1 MKVEGILFDKDGTL
15 IDFDKVWGSAAV
27 PVVKRLLAVYGIA
40 DSEEHRNVVLDS
52 LGVSCGKVDPNG
64 ALAWK
69 TYPMIAE
76 ELLPVLRQMAD
87 CPAFC
92 QEKLAA
98 DIGMFF
104 EEELFESDRP
114 IVETADLLGL
124 MKFLKQRGIKLGI
137 VTTDTYNA
145 TMRCLRKLGIA
156 SYFSFFSMDQMPVP
170 MPVKPDGRIIKRAAE
185 YWGVNPDQIL
195 VVGDTPNDMQFARN
209 GGARA
214 VGVLSGTGS
223 VRDLEPVAD
232 CVLKDVGEL
241 PKLICRMEM
250 GIQR

>member
-1 MKVEGILFDKDGTL
+1 MRVEGILFDKDGTL

-52 LGVSCGKVDPNG
+52 LGVNCGKIDPNG
-64 ALAWK
+64 SLAWK

-76 ELLPVLRQMAD
+76 ELLPVLRQMTD
-87 CPAFC
+87 SPQLCK
-92 QEKLAA
+92 EKLAA
-98 DIGMFF
+98 ELGMLF
-104 EEELFESDRP
+104 EEELFESGRE
-114 IVETADLLGL
+114 IVGIADLPRL
-124 MKFLKQRGIKLGI
+124 MEFLKQRGIKLGI

-170 MPVKPDGRIIKRAAE
+170 MPVKPDGGIIKRAAE
-185 YWGVNPDQIL
+185 YWEVNPDQIL
-195 VVGDTPNDMQFARN
+195 VVGDTPNDMRFARN

-214 VGVLSGTGS
+214 VGVLSGTGKLQ
-223 VRDLEPVAD
+223 DLESIADYVVESVAD
-232 CVLKDVGEL
+232 LQN
-241 PKLICRMEM
+241 LICWMEL
-250 GIQR
+250 GVQR

>member
-40 DSEEHRNVVLDS
+40 DSQEHRNVVLDS
-52 LGVSCGKVDPNG
+52 LGVNCGKIDPNG

-76 ELLPVLRQMAD
+76 ELLPVLRHMTDSPQL
-87 CPAFC
+87 CK
-92 QEKLAA
+92 EKLAA
-98 DIGMFF
+98 ELGMFF
-104 EEELFESDRP
+104 EEELFESDRS

-124 MKFLKQRGIKLGI
+124 MEFLKQRGIKLGI

-170 MPVKPDGRIIKRAAE
+170 MPVKPDGGIIKRAAE
-185 YWGVNPDQIL
+185 YWEVNPNQIL
-195 VVGDTPNDMQFARN
+195 VVGDTPNDMRFARN

-214 VGVLSGTGS
+214 VGVLSGTGKLQ
-223 VRDLEPVAD
+223 DLESIADYVVESVAD
-232 CVLKDVGEL
+232 LQN
-241 PKLICRMEM
+241 LICRMELVV
-250 GIQR
+250 QR

>member
-15 IDFDKVWGSAAV
+15 IDFDKVWGRAAV
-27 PVVKRLLAVYGIA
+27 PVVRRLFAAYGIDDLA
-40 DSEEHRNVVLDS
+40 EYRERVLDS
-52 LGVSCGKVDPNG
+52 LGVNCGKIDPNG

-76 ELLPVLRQMAD
+76 ELLPVFRQMTD
-87 CPAFC
+87 SPQLC

-104 EEELFESDRP
+104 EEELFESDSP
-114 IVETADLLGL
+114 IVETADLSGL
-124 MKFLKQRGIKLGI
+124 MEFLKQRGIKLGI

-145 TMRCLRKLGIA
+145 TMRCLKKLGIA

-195 VVGDTPNDMQFARN
+195 VVGDTPNDMRFARN

-214 VGVLSGTGS
+214 AGVLSGTGKLQ
-223 VRDLEPVAD
+223 DLEPVAD
-232 CVLKDVGEL
+232 YVVESVADL
-241 PKLICRMEM
+241 PDMICRMEL
-250 GIQR
+250 GVQR